1 MLQTRALAA
10 AGVFVLALLG
20 AHAVSA
26 QTASFESFVK
36 SYYDG
41 EYAAHPVAATS
52 VGIHDYDSKVD
63 DMSAAGQARNS
74 ARLREA
80 LATLQATDA
89 HRLSPADRDDREVL
103 IGRIKGTLL
112 DDDTIQYWRTD
123 PSRYS
128 RLATSAVFELVH
140 RDFAPLLERLRSAIA
155 REHEISAV
163 LG

>member
-26 QTASFESFVK
+26 QTTSFENFVK

-52 VGIHDYDSKVD
+52 VGIHDYDSRVD
-63 DMSAAGQARNS
+63 DMSAAGQARSS

-80 LATLQATDA
+80 LATLRAMDR
-89 HRLSPADRDDREVL
+89 HRLSSGDRDDGEAL
-103 IGRIKGTLL
+103 MGRLKGTLL
-112 DDDTIQYWRTD
+112 DDDTIKYWRTD

-128 RLATSAVFELVH
+128 RL
-140 RDFAPLLERLRSAIA
+140 
-155 REHEISAV
+155 
-163 LG
+163 